1 MPYDGQADIDPNT
14 PTDNTSGGTQAPN
27 NGNPLQTWARQA
39 LSDAYRMYLGRDISE
54 AEFAQYTGPSATQ
67 QSINQAIDFVRTSPE
82 SQHYQQ
88 ANPGA
93 WGHLPS
99 NTTTN
104 TTTDTGG
111 GGGGGGGGGDTNQ
124 FNDFKGT
131 RTTTTNINQGGP
143 SGLEYIPPV
152 PKFDAPGF
160 QAPNASDVLK
170 DPGYQFR
177 LGQGQQ
183 SLEQSAA
190 ARGLL
195 NTGGT
200 LKDLIGYGQN
210 FASQEYGN
218 VYDRSERAYNLAYR
232 GAQDEF
238 SPLMH
243 QYDTL
248 SAAGQHQNDLNYQ
261 HSWDKWIQD
270 YNIFRNNNNDRF
282 DRLYRTSTA

>member
-1 MPYDGQADIDPNT
+1 MATVDPTQDTPPSGDTPWWLGPPPQGWTGAWPPPLEEGDTYGTAIGQVNYTPEHAAARYAAMHPTT
-14 PTDNTSGGTQAPN
+14 PTNNPAPPGPPGPDNFPPYN
-27 NGNPLQTWARQA
+27 NPYNP
-39 LSDAYRMYLGRDISE
+39 
-54 AEFAQYTGPSATQ
+54 PS
-67 QSINQAIDFVRTSPE
+67 
-82 SQHYQQ
+82 
-88 ANPGA
+88 
-93 WGHLPS
+93 
-99 NTTTN
+99 
-104 TTTDTGG
+104 
-111 GGGGGGGGGDTNQ
+111 
-124 FNDFKGT
+124 
-131 RTTTTNINQGGP
+131 NINQGGQA
-143 SGLEYIPPV
+143 GLDYIPPV

-160 QAPNASDVLK
+160 QKPSGADVLNE
-170 DPGYQFR
+170 PGYQFR

-190 ARGLL
+190 ARGVL

-248 SAAGQHQNDLNYQ
+248 AAAGQHQNDLNYQ

-270 YNIFRNNNNDRF
+270 YNIFRNNQNDRF